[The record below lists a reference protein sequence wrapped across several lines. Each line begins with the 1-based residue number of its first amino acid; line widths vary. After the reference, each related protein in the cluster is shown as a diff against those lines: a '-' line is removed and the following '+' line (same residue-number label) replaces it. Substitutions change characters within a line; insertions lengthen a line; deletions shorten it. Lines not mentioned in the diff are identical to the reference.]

1 MFLIGLTGSI
11 GMGKSATG
19 RMFAARGAP
28 VHDADAEVHRLYQT
42 EAVPLIEEAFPGTVA
57 GGQVDRNE
65 LSKAVLNDDEAMK
78 RLEKIVHP
86 LVRAA
91 DLAFL
96 DRAFAAGRRFA
107 VAEVPLLFETG
118 GDVRADAVV
127 LVSAA
132 PEIQRERVLAR
143 PGMTA
148 EKFEAIVGRQMPDRE
163 KRRRAHFIVD
173 TGHGFDHAEKQVD
186 DILRALAGCPGAAY
200 ARQRREL
207 AAKR

>member
-28 VHDADAEVHRLYQT
+28 VHDADAEVHRLYET
-42 EAVPLIEEAFPGTVA
+42 DAVPLIGAAFPGTVVD
-57 GGQVDRNE
+57 GRVDRDE
-65 LSKAVLNDDEAMK
+65 LSKAVLGDDQAMK
-78 RLEKIVHP
+78 KLEKIVHP

-96 DRAFAAGRRFA
+96 DRACAQGRAFA

-118 GDVRADAVV
+118 GDARADAVV
-127 LVSAA
+127 LATA
-132 PEIQRERVLAR
+132 PADVQRARVLAR

-148 EKFEAIVGRQMPDRE
+148 EKFESILARQMPDAE

-173 TGHGFDHAEKQVD
+173 TSQGFEAAEKQVD

-200 ARQRREL
+200 ARRKRAL
-207 AAKR
+207 AAPR